1 MGGEHLNNNFV
12 GVESNK
18 YIVIE
23 IFEYIKRKENK
34 KYTESCH
41 TKIMTEKIFKIVL
54 KIFLKMC
61 PK

>member
-41 TKIMTEKIFKIVL
+41 TKIMTEKIF
-54 KIFLKMC
+54 
-61 PK
+61 